1 MEPLSLHI
9 WRRQQWAATAPALGP
24 LLPKLPS
31 AGLALPDAREPRDAS
46 DIRPALP
53 DEKPRDRPRADDD
66 AVDASDLD
74 DLLGFGG
81 ADANAAKRSL
91 AFNAGKYDEAV
102 GASRPSAATPSRGTA
117 RLRRARLMMMRRA
130 RERKRSRT
138 STSARA
144 TPSRGSRH
152 KRWSAACSGTTTT
165 TTASSEVSLHED
177 VLSDDD
183 EAPPLL
189 TLEELRARK
198 TDVETLP
205 AVRRIAAMRR
215 KAAPDDK
222 YSVDYSRFAAI
233 DSSDGEDEPTRADA
247 YRSMDFKNLPKAAPS
262 IRQRRV
268 HERPRHVRRARA
280 RAAAARRRAARRHVL
295 REDEPV
301 RALRERR
308 RAARA
313 PGRIGEARRA
323 HRQGPSAR
331 VCTHAAKEGGQFDG
345 PKNAWSARSW

>member
-9 WRRQQWAATAPALGP
+9 GGASSTGLPLPPALGP

-31 AGLALPDAREPRDAS
+31 AGLALPDAREPSDAS
-46 DIRPALP
+46 D
-53 DEKPRDRPRADDD
+53 DEIG
-66 AVDASDLD
+66 VD

-81 ADANAAKRSL
+81 ADADAAKRSL

-102 GASRPSAATPSRGTA
+102 RSIAALGRDPVKRDGKVTA
-117 RLRRARLMMMRRA
+117 RAADDDAARARRAKAVEDEFELA
-130 RERKRSRT
+130 RNAVTRV
-138 STSARA
+138 
-144 TPSRGSRH
+144 TPQKVVGRMLGDDDDDAS
-152 KRWSAACSGTTTT
+152 
-165 TTASSEVSLHED
+165 TASSEVSLHED
-177 VLSDDD
+177 VVSDDD

-247 YRSMDFKNLPKAAPS
+247 YRSMDFKNLPKASSTKKEGFTSVLDMCDELAP
-262 IRQRRV
+262 
-268 HERPRHVRRARA
+268 
-280 RAAAARRRAARRHVL
+280 
-295 REDEPV
+295 EPPPPDK
-301 RALRERR
+301 ERR
-308 RAARA
+308 D
-313 PGRIGEARRA
+313 GLYFEK
-323 HRQGPSAR
+323 
-331 VCTHAAKEGGQFDG
+331 TNQFVPYANDFALPNVPPDASQKLG
-345 PKNAWSARSW
+345 ALIDRFKPK